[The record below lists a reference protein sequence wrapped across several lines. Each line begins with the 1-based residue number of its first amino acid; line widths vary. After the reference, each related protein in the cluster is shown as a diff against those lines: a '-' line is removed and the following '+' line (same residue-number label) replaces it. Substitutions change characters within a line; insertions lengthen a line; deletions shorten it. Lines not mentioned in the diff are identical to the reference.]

1 MCMHTIP
8 KILGFL
14 KIGIGSL
21 TNFLPEKIRGSIDC
35 RRSPP
40 ISSAGKYRSLSP
52 SLRPVRPK
60 PLRPQ
65 PPPFLPVLAREIIP
79 NLSGSSRA
87 LHHLAS
93 VRVCHCGFVGF
104 ATGRTRKCGDGGNAK
119 TQVMK
124 KISRRIFDIPFSI
137 SLPREVSK
145 IPPLVSFLPC
155 QSSSEYRSGICRT
168 SIESFQVQDCRANGY
183 RAPGE
188 NEAPQLGQS
197 RFWIYRL
204 RRR

>member
-1 MCMHTIP
+1 MCTALRGSDHQASKRGIIGEGEHRP
-8 KILGFL
+8 GFL
-14 KIGIGSL
+14 HFPKKPFVAKAARCDLSTVQVQVVVHTYRLHFCLG
-21 TNFLPEKIRGSIDC
+21 PHA
-35 RRSPP
+35 PP
-40 ISSAGKYRSLSP
+40 IIL
-52 SLRPVRPK
+52 
-60 PLRPQ
+60 
-65 PPPFLPVLAREIIP
+65 I
-79 NLSGSSRA
+79 A
-87 LHHLAS
+87 LE
-93 VRVCHCGFVGF
+93 F
-104 ATGRTRKCGDGGNAK
+104 ATADSTGLPLVGPASAATAATAK

-124 KISRRIFDIPFSI
+124 KTSRRIFDIPFSI

-168 SIESFQVQDCRANGY
+168 PIESFQAIQDCRAGY

-188 NEAPQLGQS
+188 NEVSHFGQN